1 MCQMHL
7 WYFYLVVK
15 QNIFLA
21 GAWILFGVLH
31 SVLASSRVKK
41 KLVVIMDKHAVYYRF
56 YYTLFAFI
64 TFTAILLYQFRIA
77 SPFLFKTSLATKIIG
92 AVITFSGLV
101 IMGICVKKYFMRL
114 TGLRSIIT
122 EDKNTSELIITG
134 IHKYVRHPLYL
145 GTFIFIWGLLLLIP
159 LLSLL
164 ISNSIITIYTLI
176 GIKFEE
182 RKLIDEFGHTYIDY
196 KKEVPMLL
204 PSKSAFHR

>member
-1 MCQMHL
+1 MHL

-31 SVLASSRVKK
+31 SFLASSRVKK
-41 KLVVIMDKHAVYYRF
+41 ELAVYMRNHAVYYRF

-77 SPFLFKTSLATKIIG
+77 SPLLFKSSLITKIIG
-92 AVITFSGLV
+92 AAITFLGLL

-164 ISNSIITIYTLI
+164 ISNTVITIYTLI

-182 RKLIDEFGHTYIDY
+182 EKLIEEFGQSYIEY
-196 KKEVPMLL
+196 KNEVPKLL
-204 PSKSAFHR
+204 PFKSAI